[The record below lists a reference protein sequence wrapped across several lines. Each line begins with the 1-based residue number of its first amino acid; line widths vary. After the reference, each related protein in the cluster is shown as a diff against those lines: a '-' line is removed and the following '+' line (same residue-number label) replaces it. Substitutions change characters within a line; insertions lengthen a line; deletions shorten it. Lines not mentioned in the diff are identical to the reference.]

1 MSIIEEIWKDIKGY
15 EGYYQIS
22 NYGNVKSL
30 ERIVTRKDGIIQVR
44 KERIMSKRF
53 TTDGYVAAKLNV
65 NRMSKSIAVH
75 ILVATHFIPNPNN
88 YPEVNHKDCNRT
100 NNRVDNLEWC
110 THQQNVEYSKK
121 LGHYKMPC
129 GKLNPN
135 YGNHILSERYKNN
148 PELAKEINSRPR
160 EQNGR
165 CVPIQMIDNSTV
177 YSFKFIGEAA
187 EYLIHNGYTK
197 NKISTIRSRIIKS
210 IKDNEQYLGFNFK
223 KV

>member
-1 MSIIEEIWKDIKGY
+1 
-15 EGYYQIS
+15 
-22 NYGNVKSL
+22 
-30 ERIVTRKDGIIQVR
+30 
-44 KERIMSKRF
+44 
-53 TTDGYVAAKLNV
+53 
-65 NRMSKSIAVH
+65 
-75 ILVATHFIPNPNN
+75 
-88 YPEVNHKDCNRT
+88 
-100 NNRVDNLEWC
+100 
-110 THQQNVEYSKK
+110 
-121 LGHYKMPC
+121 MPC

-148 PELAKEINSRPR
+148 PELAKEKNSRPR